1 MLLGL
6 GPPRHSG
13 VIRFAVIKILSDTTP
28 LPGDGLLAHLSE
40 GFVERLIS
48 PGWPSRGPMDEDA
61 RMGFLEHLEELRARF
76 IVVLIAFIVIFICV
90 YMFSIRSFEWNGL
103 TFYYIWP
110 DFYNN
115 IPSQLFERFK
125 ADLLPEDVVLINV
138 GGIDPLVANVKIAM
152 FVSFALCTPIIAWQA
167 GKFFM
172 PALFPHEKRFMA
184 GIIIPV
190 TILFFIGACFAY
202 FFFTPLALDFF
213 YVFGDAMGVEPTM
226 GVANFLSWVIMM
238 ILAFGLIFELPVFMA
253 SLTKL
258 GVVAADSW
266 VAGWRYA
273 IVAFVIIGGIIT
285 PDVSGLTQILVAIP
299 MTLLYFFGIFWAKR
313 IERKAAEAEAI

>member
-1 MLLGL
+1 
-6 GPPRHSG
+6 
-13 VIRFAVIKILSDTTP
+13 
-28 LPGDGLLAHLSE
+28 
-40 GFVERLIS
+40 
-48 PGWPSRGPMDEDA
+48 MDEDG
-61 RMGFLEHLEELRARF
+61 RMGFLEHLDELRARF

-103 TFYYIWP
+103 TLYYIWP

-299 MTLLYFFGIFWAKR
+299 MTVLFFIGIFWAKR
-313 IERKAAEAEAI
+313 IERKAAETEAI